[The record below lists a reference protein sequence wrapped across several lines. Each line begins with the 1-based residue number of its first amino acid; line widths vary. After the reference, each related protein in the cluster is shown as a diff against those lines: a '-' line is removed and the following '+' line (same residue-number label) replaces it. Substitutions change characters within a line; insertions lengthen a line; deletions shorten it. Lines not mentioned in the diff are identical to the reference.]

1 MQQWENVKLIEKVLD
16 YEIGYITMNLF
27 RLKVFFRTNANNF
40 NYFSPALPAAHFFS
54 YTNKSNVF
62 PSNLNFTLYFFFI
75 TNVSM
80 PTCYPNMV
88 NSELVSILPL

>member
-40 NYFSPALPAAHFFS
+40 NFFLQLFQQLTFSHILTNLMFFS
-54 YTNKSNVF
+54 
-62 PSNLNFTLYFFFI
+62 SNLNFTLYFFFI

-80 PTCYPNMV
+80 LTCYPNMV